1 MPKARAATSAT
12 VVVLGLLSAAAM
24 SYAGTEEAGAAQLS
38 KPAELAERVAAAA
51 RPRLF
56 LRNDGFTRLGQQIRT
71 THRERWEKLKAAVD
85 ASLDEAP
92 PEYREP
98 RVGGDAT
105 RPGTFNDEMLW
116 QRTYGYKLPGMTLVA
131 ALDKDAKYFELARK
145 WALKPGGYPL
155 WGAGIYENTGLAAK
169 HQLVGVSIAY
179 DWLYDRWSPEDL
191 ASLRRTLR
199 THGRIL
205 YEAAEGINDRGWWK
219 QEWRQ
224 NHAWNGYQALAA
236 TAIALAGEEPEAG
249 VGLATALW
257 GGRNIIKEL
266 PDDGSYEE
274 GLPYWGY
281 GMEALLRFVEAVRPF
296 SEDDFYSKDYFRNT
310 PLFRLHLAGPAVKE
324 IANFGDG
331 RTTDWHAVETM
342 MLRLAS
348 EYRNP
353 ETQWLAESLAGRTD
367 IDATCWSLLWYDSS
381 VSSTPPDDQR
391 LSQVFHSTGF
401 AGART
406 SWKPEALTI
415 HLRSG
420 KADVSHSHLD
430 VNNFLLNLEGDWL
443 LRDYG
448 YGKVG
453 PGYFNKS
460 TIYLSTGTVGHNCLV
475 IGGRNQRTEADSA
488 GVITGAVDTGEMVWW
503 RSDATRCYEGAE
515 AVAREIV
522 LVRPGSTGA
531 AETFV
536 VVRDVASVEN
546 PTTFD
551 FMLQPGGAP
560 VIEGNRFEIAGS
572 RARLAG
578 WVLLPEAPVLVVA
591 KGFGDNINVDDPLS
605 LKISAPGAAR
615 RAEFVICL
623 VPLLRGRSKPT
634 VSWSA
639 GTLQVGDSRLRLS
652 SDGAAAPSLTRPQ

>member
-1 MPKARAATSAT
+1 
-12 VVVLGLLSAAAM
+12 
-24 SYAGTEEAGAAQLS
+24 
-38 KPAELAERVAAAA
+38 
-51 RPRLF
+51 
-56 LRNDGFTRLGQQIRT
+56 
-71 THRERWEKLKAAVD
+71 
-85 ASLDEAP
+85 
-92 PEYREP
+92 
-98 RVGGDAT
+98 
-105 RPGTFNDEMLW
+105 
-116 QRTYGYKLPGMTLVA
+116 
-131 ALDKDAKYFELARK
+131 
-145 WALKPGGYPL
+145 
-155 WGAGIYENTGLAAK
+155 
-169 HQLVGVSIAY
+169 
-179 DWLYDRWSPEDL
+179 
-191 ASLRRTLR
+191 
-199 THGRIL
+199 
-205 YEAAEGINDRGWWK
+205 
-219 QEWRQ
+219 
-224 NHAWNGYQALAA
+224 
-236 TAIALAGEEPEAG
+236 
-249 VGLATALW
+249 
-257 GGRNIIKEL
+257 
-266 PDDGSYEE
+266 
-274 GLPYWGY
+274 
-281 GMEALLRFVEAVRPF
+281 
-296 SEDDFYSKDYFRNT
+296 
-310 PLFRLHLAGPAVKE
+310 
-324 IANFGDG
+324 
-331 RTTDWHAVETM
+331 
-342 MLRLAS
+342 
-348 EYRNP
+348 
-353 ETQWLAESLAGRTD
+353 
-367 IDATCWSLLWYDSS
+367 
-381 VSSTPPDDQR
+381 
-391 LSQVFHSTGF
+391 
-401 AGART
+401 
-406 SWKPEALTI
+406 
-415 HLRSG
+415 
-420 KADVSHSHLD
+420 LD